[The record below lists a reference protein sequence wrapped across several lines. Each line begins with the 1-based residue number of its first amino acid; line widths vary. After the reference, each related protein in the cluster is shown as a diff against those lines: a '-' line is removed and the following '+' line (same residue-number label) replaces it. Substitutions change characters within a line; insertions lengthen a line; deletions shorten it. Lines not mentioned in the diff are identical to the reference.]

1 MKQKIGSATLYTAAL
16 STFAEYGYKKTTME
30 DIAGR
35 LGMTKGNLYRY
46 CKNKQDLYHHTVS
59 HALLRWQDYVAEAVA
74 GEDDARRQF
83 MVMCARAIEY
93 LSLDSDFRNVL
104 IRDPDIFPLFPAADP
119 FEEINRKSLSMAKA
133 VLKNG
138 IAQKGFRDIDPDATA
153 EVLFSIYKMMIIRL
167 YIHTD
172 EKTILETVR
181 QAIDLLANGLFKTKP
196 SGGSQ

>member
-1 MKQKIGSATLYTAAL
+1 
-16 STFAEYGYKKTTME
+16 ME

-46 CKNKQDLYHHTVS
+46 CRNKQDLYHNAVS
-59 HALLRWQDYVAEAVA
+59 HALLRWQNYVAQAIA

-119 FEEINRKSLSMAKA
+119 FEEINRNSLLMART
-133 VLKNG
+133 VLQNG
-138 IAQKGFRDIDPDATA
+138 IKQRSFRDINPDATA
-153 EVLFSIYKMMIIRL
+153 EVLFLIYKMMIIRM

-172 EKTILETVR
+172 EKTVLETAQ
-181 QAIDLLANGLFKTKP
+181 QAVDLLANGLFKTKP
-196 SGGSQ
+196 SGGTQ